1 MHFKY
6 KPSLRKQLKDFGTQ
20 FSHSFYNKAVE
31 TYGEKFIDAGGTY
44 KCAHEDSRISQS
56 IQ

>member
-56 IQ
+56 TQ